1 VPSRSRDVASWR
13 NCDTPSMA
21 LSLPEPDSRAACGVA
36 RHPEGDPRAHCG
48 AIFCRGKVQE
58 TGGRHPM
65 RRRRVTGISSEGIA
79 RVSHEK
85 PPADFAVN
93 LRRLNLLPPLERARG
108 GKDHRGLR
116 ARQERLADGEAQAGA
131 RVDHADSRPL
141 PHRSAAFDWRPGSR
155 KSSLTRTAFSTPRRT
170 ILHAGRSVGTDSP
183 LRRKGARTVEET

>member
-1 VPSRSRDVASWR
+1 
-13 NCDTPSMA
+13 MA

-58 TGGRHPM
+58 TGARHPM
-65 RRRRVTGISSEGIA
+65 RRRRVTGISTEGIA
-79 RVSHEK
+79 RVSHEN
-85 PPADFAVN
+85 PADFAVN

-141 PHRSAAFDWRPGSR
+141 PHRSAAFDWRPASR

-170 ILHAGRSVGTDSP
+170 SCTPRAASVRSAHCGGKAPERLRKHEFRKSRSAQIGR
-183 LRRKGARTVEET
+183 RREEKP